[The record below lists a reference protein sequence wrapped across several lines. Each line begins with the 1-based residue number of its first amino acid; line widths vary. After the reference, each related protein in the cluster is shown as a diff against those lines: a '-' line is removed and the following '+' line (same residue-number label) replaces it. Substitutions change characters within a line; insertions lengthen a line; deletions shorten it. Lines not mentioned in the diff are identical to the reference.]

1 MGGNIGAVRE
11 LKVLI
16 IMVENYVINTYSNEG
31 LDHCSI

>member
-31 LDHCSI
+31 LDHCI